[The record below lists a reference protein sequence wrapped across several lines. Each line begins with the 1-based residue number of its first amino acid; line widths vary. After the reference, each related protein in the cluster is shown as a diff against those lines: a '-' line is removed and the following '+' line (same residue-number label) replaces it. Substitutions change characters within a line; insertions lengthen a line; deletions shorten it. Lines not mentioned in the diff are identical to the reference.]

1 MKEHKTA
8 ELSNEQITALGRQR
22 IIEYNDSL
30 DAVNLSDI
38 KYDEYQTQISAEG
51 FLFGYKTAASQ
62 YKSALEEREREIQ
75 KLTEALHAG
84 ERFRIQDGASHND
97 DIIMWNGRCK
107 KLESELST
115 LRAEN
120 EKLVKI
126 NWGLIEQ
133 HEKIKSELPSLKSQ
147 PIDVEGL
154 REKFNKQLPITQTME
169 CWNPTNTEI
178 FEWFLPYLSKGTKQ
192 K

>member
-8 ELSNEQITALGRQR
+8 EEILHEHHKGINEWKSWS
-22 IIEYNDSL
+22 IIDAMEEY
-30 DAVNLSDI
+30 
-38 KYDEYQTQISAEG
+38 
-51 FLFGYKTAASQ
+51 ASQ
-62 YKSALEEREREIQ
+62 YKSALEEREREIE
-75 KLTEALHAG
+75 KLKCAVTDEDINFWIKKCG
-84 ERFRIQDGASHND
+84 EYAA
-97 DIIMWNGRCK
+97 
-107 KLESELST
+107 ELST

-120 EKLVKI
+120 E
-126 NWGLIEQ
+126 
-133 HEKIKSELPSLKSQ
+133 ELKVFKKQVSIHLDVPVNNGWAHHVNAIMKLKSQ

-192 K
+192 E